1 MNNSWSIHGYSC
13 LTTQL
18 SQAPFRSVLRSL
30 RLTVLRF
37 TVIYFRYNNRITE
50 QPQNRITEQVECL
63 RNLNLTIEHKLS

>member
-50 QPQNRITEQVECL
+50 QVECL
-63 RNLNLTIEHKLS
+63 RNLNLSIEHKLSYINHELS

>member
-50 QPQNRITEQVECL
+50 QVECL
-63 RNLNLTIEHKLS
+63 RNLNLSIEHKLS